1 MYFVLSFGLLA
12 RGGGTGRE
20 SFRRVAG
27 VVVWQTLIKNK
38 TPIARNKQMRGK
50 GKGGEPEGG
59 QEKMG
64 VGGDNEAGR
73 ARGMTGST

>member
-12 RGGGTGRE
+12 RGRAGEGVFQRGG
-20 SFRRVAG
+20 RVA
-27 VVVWQTLIKNK
+27 VWQTLIKNK

-50 GKGGEPEGG
+50 GKGGEQEGRE

-64 VGGDNEAGR
+64 CGGERQRSGESER
-73 ARGMTGST
+73 EV